1 MAGNAHEALSRNV
14 GRQGDEVGVAG
25 LFGQEERAF
34 GGEVRRGDRERN
46 AAPRGAVLEKLFFH
60 QREAAVG
67 IAQEE
72 QAQHRHAVLVG
83 GELGTRAEQV
93 GRFPE
98 VGFQFLEALVVHE
111 SPFDA
116 MLIISIIAGHGWQRG
131 GSG

>member
-1 MAGNAHEALSRNV
+1 MPLTHPILCVVKGSL
-14 GRQGDEVGVAG
+14 
-25 LFGQEERAF
+25 
-34 GGEVRRGDRERN
+34 
-46 AAPRGAVLEKLFFH
+46 FH

-72 QAQHRHAVLVG
+72 QAKHRHTVLVE

-111 SPFDA
+111 SPFRA
-116 MLIISIIAGHGWQRG
+116 MLVISSTGRHGW
-131 GSG
+131 